1 MSKNKIVILAVIVIL
16 SLCGGLIRAQ
26 SPARPIDANLLNT
39 MTTVRNLTKVGDYD
53 RALMILQS
61 LKKSYGENPEINNE
75 IKYIYRAK
83 KDYLTL
89 KQMIQEESKARPDSF
104 DLICQLGEAYFLSD
118 SLDLA
123 KLTWEKGLILAGI
136 FDYRYLILGNF
147 YRSYGFYDEAAEV
160 YRKGRTTLKRPE
172 LFTNELIDI
181 YISQRNYR
189 ELIAEYLNKLRFEPT
204 AAADISTQL
213 AQLDTS
219 AIKPA
224 EIRQEFLKAIKTNP
238 NEANLYGLLGDI
250 DARAGNLKEAYEN
263 YKKADKLSGSN
274 GIFIYGFTRSCY
286 ENGKY
291 EMVIQAANDYIPQFK
306 EPNMVAQL
314 KLLKARSLA
323 ELSQYPQ
330 AFAIL
335 NELANG
341 NEIRWRTEAVFILGE
356 LYETKLNQPDSAI
369 AKFTLV
375 AQTKNMSPQASQ
387 ARMHLGEINIK
398 RGDYTKAESWLKPL
412 TSDQARGP
420 AEKAMFLLAEISFY
434 NYNFDTAMQRYSAR
448 TGTFFNGIYV
458 NDCLDRMAFLKAA
471 AGDSTA
477 YYMAD
482 AIRYRY
488 RGITDSALIAIE
500 KASKITGSE
509 TAEYIGFKLGDFC
522 EQTGNW
528 QKAADSYEQYL
539 TKYADGLYRDQA
551 LYSVGVLYFEKLKQP
566 ARADA
571 AFNKLLSDFPLSPLI
586 EKARAYLNKIKAS

>member
-1 MSKNKIVILAVIVIL
+1 MSKIKLIGFAIIAIL
-16 SLCGGLIRAQ
+16 SFCAGVIKAQ
-26 SPARPIDANLLNT
+26 SPARSIDVNLLNT

-53 RALMILQS
+53 RALTILQS
-61 LKKSYGENPEINNE
+61 LKKTYGENPEINNE

-83 KDYLTL
+83 KEYPTL
-89 KQMIQEESKARPDSF
+89 KTMIQEEIKARPDSF
-104 DLICQLGEAYFLSD
+104 DLVCQLGEAYFLSD

-123 KLTWEKGLILAGI
+123 KLAWDKGLLLAGI
-136 FDYRYLILGNF
+136 FDYRYLILGSY
-147 YRSYGFYDEAAEV
+147 YRSYGFYDEAAAV
-160 YRKGRTTLKRPE
+160 YRKGRIILKRPE

-189 ELIAEYLNKLRFEPT
+189 DVIVEYLNKLRFEPT

-219 AIKPA
+219 VIKPA
-224 EIRQEFLKAIKTNP
+224 EIRQEFLKAIKANP
-238 NEANLYGLLGDI
+238 DEANLYGLLGDI

-306 EPNMVAQL
+306 EPNMLAQL
-314 KLLKARSLA
+314 KLVKAKSLA

-341 NEIRWRTEAVFILGE
+341 NDIRWRTEAIFVLGE
-356 LYETKLNQPDSAI
+356 LYETKRNQPDSAI
-369 AKFTLV
+369 AKFTQI
-375 AQTKNMSPQASQ
+375 AQTRTMPPQANQ

-398 RGDYTKAESWLKPL
+398 RGNYTKAESWLEPL
-412 TSDQARGP
+412 ISDQTRGM
-420 AEKAMFLLAEISFY
+420 AEKAMFLLAEISFFRY
-434 NYNFDTAMQRYSAR
+434 DFDSATQKYSTL
-448 TGTFFNGIYV
+448 TGTIFNGVYV
-458 NDCLDRMAFLKAA
+458 NDCLERMAFLKAA

-482 AIRYRY
+482 AYRLRYK
-488 RGITDSALIAIE
+488 GFPDSALIAIE
-500 KASKITGSE
+500 KAARFINSE
-509 TAEYIGFKLGDFC
+509 TAEYIGIKLGEFC
-522 EQTGNW
+522 ELTGNW

-539 TKYADGLYRDQA
+539 TKYSDGLYRDQA
-551 LYSVGVLYFEKLKQP
+551 LCSAGILYYEKLKQP

-586 EKARAYLNKIKAS
+586 EKARAYLNKIKTS

>member
-1 MSKNKIVILAVIVIL
+1 MSKNKIIILAIIVIV
-16 SLCGGLIRAQ
+16 SLCGSIIRAQ
-26 SPARPIDANLLNT
+26 SPARSIDANLLNT
-39 MTTVRNLTKVGDYD
+39 MTTVHNLTKVGDYD

-89 KQMIQEESKARPDSF
+89 KQMIQEESKVRPDSF
-104 DLICQLGEAYFLSD
+104 DLVCQLGESYFLSD

-123 KLTWEKGLILAGI
+123 KLTWEKGLMLAGV
-136 FDYRYLILGNF
+136 FDYRYLILGSY
-147 YRSYGFYDEAAEV
+147 YRSYGFYDEAAIV

-204 AAADISTQL
+204 AAADVSTQL

-250 DARAGNLKEAYEN
+250 DARAGNLREAYEN

-306 EPNMVAQL
+306 DPNMVAQL
-314 KLLKARSLA
+314 KLIKAKSLA

-335 NELANG
+335 NELG
-341 NEIRWRTEAVFILGE
+341 NSNDIRWRTEAIFVSGE

-375 AQTKNMSPQASQ
+375 AQTKTMPPQANQ
-387 ARMHLGEINIK
+387 AKMHLGEINLK
-398 RGDYTKAESWLKPL
+398 RGDYAKAESWLEPL
-412 TSDQARGP
+412 ISDQARGV

-434 NYNFDTAMQRYSAR
+434 KYDFDTAIQKYSTL
-448 TGTFFNGIYV
+448 TGTIFNGVYV
-458 NDCLDRMAFLKAA
+458 NDCLDRMAFLKGAT
-471 AGDSTA
+471 GDSTA

-482 AIRYRY
+482 AFRYRY
-488 RGITDSALIAIE
+488 KGLADSAMIAIE
-500 KASKITGSE
+500 KAAKITNSE
-509 TAEYIGFKLGDFC
+509 TAEYVGIKLGEFC
-522 EQTGNW
+522 EQAGNW

-539 TKYADGLYRDQA
+539 AKYTDGLYRDQA
-551 LYSVGVLYFEKLKQP
+551 LYSAGVLYFEKLKQP
-566 ARADA
+566 ARADS